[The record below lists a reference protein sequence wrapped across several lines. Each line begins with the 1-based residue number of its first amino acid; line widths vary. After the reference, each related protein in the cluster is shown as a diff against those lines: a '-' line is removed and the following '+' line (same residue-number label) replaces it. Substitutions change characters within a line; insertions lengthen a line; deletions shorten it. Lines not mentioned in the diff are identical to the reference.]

1 MAVNARRVQAPRR
14 LLALR
19 PLLDAL
25 YATYNRPEY
34 IDPDPLA
41 PVLRFPDAA
50 DQELVGLLAA
60 SLAFGN
66 VKQILA
72 SIERVLAVLP
82 HPHAALMSLS
92 DHELAR
98 ALDGF
103 RHRYAGADAMVALL
117 RGARTVIA
125 THGSLGAC
133 FAAHCGADDE
143 DVIAALG
150 CFSSTLREAG
160 GLEKNYLLCD
170 ATKGSANKRWCMYL
184 RWMLRR
190 DAVDPGPWAAL
201 APAARLVVPIDTHMH
216 RFCRALGLT
225 RRNAADLK
233 TAREVTAGF
242 RLICPEDPARY
253 DFALTRLGIR
263 RENEAARVFLAEAR
277 EVMKR

>member
-1 MAVNARRVQAPRR
+1 M
-14 LLALR
+14 
-19 PLLDAL
+19 LDEL
-25 YATYNRPEY
+25 YGTYNRPEF
-34 IDPDPLA
+34 IAPDPLA
-41 PVLRFPDAA
+41 PVLRFDAPQ
-50 DQELVGLLAA
+50 DQELVGLIAA

-82 HPHAALMSLS
+82 SPRKDLMRVS
-92 DHELAR
+92 DRQLAR
-98 ALDGF
+98 ALEDF
-103 RHRYAGADAMVALL
+103 RHRYAGPEAMIALL
-117 RGARTVIA
+117 RGARRVID

-133 FAAHCGADDE
+133 FAAHWRAEDE
-143 DVIAALG
+143 DVVPALGHFSAAL
-150 CFSSTLREAG
+150 RDAG

-190 DAVDPGPWAAL
+190 DAVDPGPWAARV
-201 APAARLVVPIDTHMH
+201 PAAQLVVPIDTHMH

-242 RLICPEDPARY
+242 RVICPEDPARY

-263 RENEAARVFLAEAR
+263 RENEATREFLEKARSTR
-277 EVMKR
+277 K